1 MTQTV
6 IVQLALPIQ
15 IITEITDYRL
25 QIIAINNQMVKNK
38 FNQNQTIVRRR
49 KQVVLRRHS
58 KNQIVFNR
66 IRVVTGQSFYK
77 DVTDRNKF
85 FSVFQGQT

>member
-25 QIIAINNQMVKNK
+25 QIIAINNHMVKNK

-66 IRVVTGQSFYK
+66 IPVVTGQSFYK
-77 DVTDRNKF
+77 GATDRNKF

>member
-1 MTQTV
+1 
-6 IVQLALPIQ
+6 
-15 IITEITDYRL
+15 
-25 QIIAINNQMVKNK
+25 MVKSK

-58 KNQIVFNR
+58 KNQIVP
-66 IRVVTGQSFYK
+66 VVTGQSFYK

>member
-38 FNQNQTIVRRR
+38 FNQNQTIVCQR

>member
-25 QIIAINNQMVKNK
+25 QIIAINNQMVKNR

-66 IRVVTGQSFYK
+66 IPVVTGQLFYK

-85 FSVFQGQT
+85 FSVFQG

>member
-66 IRVVTGQSFYK
+66 IPVVTGQSFYK

-85 FSVFQGQT
+85 FSVFQG